1 MDKKKEK
8 NPIYA
13 MLIVY
18 LLIPWKMLTSIENR
32 MTHDFATV
40 PRYVEPLGAV
50 YDNSTH
56 SESELNTKS
65 FFVNSPFQLRWI
77 LVVSLCL
84 ILWFFLK
91 PSSSTTIDVT
101 PDQGEVVEF
110 QQEMEEAYLIGDVNN
125 DQERIVAN
133 LPGMF
138 ETPSKKSSETE
149 VKAVK
154 AIKVKSDEVKV
165 GSPVDPVSNTVEYG
179 FYDNLR
185 NSQWAVQTQNG
196 TYVSRELTARK
207 KAKYKLQAASFRGK
221 QDAYRLVKKLS
232 KYGLKARSHVS
243 ISTNG
248 AEWYQVSVGPFSNV
262 SKMNKAQDIL
272 VSLNMMPLKKKI

>member
-1 MDKKKEK
+1 
-8 NPIYA
+8 

-18 LLIPWKMLTSIENR
+18 LLIPRKMLTSIENR

-50 YDNSTH
+50 YNDSTH
-56 SESELNTKS
+56 SESELNASS
-65 FFVNSPFQLRWI
+65 FSVNSPFQLRWV
-77 LVVSLCL
+77 LVVLLCL

-91 PSSSTTIDVT
+91 PVSHKASDVI

-110 QQEMEEAYLIGDVNN
+110 QQEMEEAYLIGDVK
-125 DQERIVAN
+125 DIQESIVVN
-133 LPGMF
+133 LP
-138 ETPSKKSSETE
+138 ETFIASPKKS
-149 VKAVK
+149 V
-154 AIKVKSDEVKV
+154 EVKV
-165 GSPVDPVSNTVEYG
+165 VETKVNSQTDSTGNSDSTVEYG

-196 TYVSRELTARK
+196 TYVSRELATRK

-221 QDAYRLVKKLS
+221 QDANRLVKKLS

-248 AEWYQVSVGPFSNV
+248 VEWYQVSVGPFSNV

-272 VSLNMMPLKKKI
+272 VSLNMMPLKRKI